1 MSKSWI
7 QKYESTRPNI
17 MGSAWEFPESLNVGG
32 VDYEIRTDYRAVL
45 DILAALNDPEL
56 TETDPQDT
64 AYMQSRVI
72 MEIMFPDSDSIPM
85 EHWQEAIEK
94 VCAFIDMGITDERKR
109 PKTMDWEQDAPIIIP
124 AINKVLN
131 CEIRAQKH
139 IHWWT
144 FMGAYMEIGESLF
157 SNIIHIRQKKA
168 KGKKL
173 EKWEQEF
180 YNENKLLID
189 FKQKSSRSEEEK
201 EALRNYFGFSKK

>member
-1 MSKSWI
+1 
-7 QKYESTRPNI
+7 
-17 MGSAWEFPESLNVGG
+17 MGSAWEFPTSLNVGG

-45 DILAALNDPEL
+45 DVLTALNDPEL
-56 TETDPQDT
+56 TDSDPKMT

-72 MEIMFPDSDSIPM
+72 LEIMFPDCDSIPA
-85 EHWQEAIEK
+85 EHIQEALDK
-94 VCAFIDMGITDERKR
+94 VVDFIDMGISDERKK

-131 CEIRAQKH
+131 CEIRAQKY

-144 FMGAYMEIGESLF
+144 FLGAYMEIGESLF

-180 YNENKLLID
+180 YKENKSLID
-189 FKQKSSRSEEEK
+189 FKQKSQRSEEEK
-201 EALRNYFGFSKK
+201 EMLRDYFGYGKK